1 MTALRM
7 GLVLAVVLVAASP
20 GVLRAQQ
27 VRVRSTTTGRY
38 IEMRPI
44 VLDTASDSL
53 VAAGKQAAAPITEDL
68 EISAWGLGVRG
79 LRAYGFLRFRDAL
92 GSELVWPRSTDH
104 FDALWAFVELERE
117 SYRVRLGRQ
126 QRSSALGFYA
136 FDGGLATWRPLP
148 TLRLEGYLG
157 RGLARGYLGPYSSSA
172 ISAMD
177 PFIPNTGSVLM
188 GASVWA
194 APMAGASLSA
204 IWQRELTT
212 DWDNTISDRAGFD
225 AQAPVGRHLL
235 VRGSADA
242 DLTTGDWGKSRLAV
256 MARLPYRVNAEV
268 ALLRYRP
275 LFGLNTIWGVF
286 SPDAYS
292 GFSLGADATVAS
304 ALTLSASYSLRNY
317 RPTTDVT
324 PFYPTLDDQTHT
336 VSVGGQYV
344 SGDYLV
350 RGSYRYVAGYGGGNS
365 GGDAELAYD
374 RGGLWHFGVT
384 GMGFQEYEEFRVA
397 RGTVFGAGVNG
408 RAQLAPWL
416 SVRGDLTQFW
426 HTSTE
431 GGYGPDWSQLRG
443 LFAAEITF
451 GTSADRRTG
460 GAR

>member
-1 MTALRM
+1 VTALRTS
-7 GLVLAVVLVAASP
+7 LVLAAALLAAAP
-20 GVLRAQQ
+20 AAPRAQQ
-27 VRVRSTTTGRY
+27 VRVRSITTGRY

-44 VLDTASDSL
+44 VLDTAADSL
-53 VAAGKQAAAPITEDL
+53 VAAAKQHAVPITEDL
-68 EISAWGLGVRG
+68 ELSAWGLGMRG
-79 LRAYGFLRFRDAL
+79 LRAYGYFRFRDAL
-92 GSELVWPRSTDH
+92 GSELVWPRSNDH

-117 SYRVRLGRQ
+117 TYRVRLGRQ

-136 FDGGLATWRPLP
+136 FDGGLATWRPMP

-172 ISAMD
+172 ISSID

-194 APMAGASLSA
+194 APMAGASFSA

-212 DWDNTISDRAGFD
+212 DWDDLISDRAGFD
-225 AQAPVGRHLL
+225 AQAPVGRHVL
-235 VRGSADA
+235 VRGSVDA
-242 DLTTGDWGKSRLAV
+242 DLAQGQWGKGRIAV
-256 MARLPYRVNAEV
+256 LARLPRRVNAEV
-268 ALLRYRP
+268 ALFRYRP

-292 GFSLGADATVAS
+292 GFSLGADAGFAHGISV
-304 ALTLSASYSLRNY
+304 SASYAQRRY

-324 PFYPTLDDQTHT
+324 PFYPSLDDRTHT
-336 VSVGGQYV
+336 LSIGAQVT
-344 SGDYLV
+344 SGDYLF
-350 RGSYRYVAGYGGGNS
+350 RGSYRYVSGYGGGNS

-408 RAQLAPWL
+408 RAQLAAWL
-416 SVRGDLTQFW
+416 AVRGDLTRYW

-443 LFAAEITF
+443 LLAAEITF
-451 GTSADRRTG
+451 GTSADRRSG